1 MPTKKKDKKRKG
13 KKRAAKGKRLPS
25 AVQGLLQY
33 LGGQDAT
40 LQQTPR
46 PRGAAS
52 ADGGDTLSRYLA
64 AKTEVLNAAR
74 QQQSGIALSQQ
85 LEQQYMA
92 KREKEDA
99 EKKIAM
105 LSAGLKESDIERKKA
120 ITQQERKIKELEG
133 VVQQQGVEQLFKSFR
148 EGSLGTA
155 SLPSYMRS
163 SRAPSNRTPS
173 APSFAYGEYGS
184 SDSGSAPSY
193 GSRATPV
200 WAGDED
206 KYSFA
211 TMSSDYDPFEVQ
223 PDFTGENLQFSVKP
237 DGRMMAGGGA
247 AAEMYMDQPPTGQ
260 PIIRDKPKKLPKL
273 KFNVVGTASPRP
285 RKAQSGGGG
294 AAAQPVEAKKSV
306 LSAAD
311 LKAAI
316 AERTGTPKSKIKLPS
331 RAKYAAVQSLLSNT
345 SGSSADVISALK
357 ELGINLAEDIQ
368 EV

>member
-1 MPTKKKDKKRKG
+1 MPTKKKDRKRKG
-13 KKRAAKGKRLPS
+13 KKRAAAKRLPS

-52 ADGGDTLSRYLA
+52 AEGADTLSRYLA
-64 AKTEVLNAAR
+64 AKTEALNAVR

-92 KREKEDA
+92 KREKEEA

-120 ITQQERKIKELEG
+120 ITLQEKKIKELEG

-163 SRAPSNRTPS
+163 SRAPSVRTPS

-184 SDSGSAPSY
+184 SESGSTPSFAS
-193 GSRATPV
+193 SRATPV

-206 KYSFA
+206 KYSFR

-237 DGRMMAGGGA
+237 DGRVMAGGGA
-247 AAEMYMDQPPTGQ
+247 ASEMYMDQPPTGQ
-260 PIIRDKPKKLPKL
+260 PIIRDKPQRQKKVKL
-273 KFNVVGTASPRP
+273 VVVGTASPRP
-285 RKAQSGGGG
+285 RKAQAGGG

-316 AERTGTPKSKIKLPS
+316 AERTGTPKSKIKLPG
-331 RAKYAAVQSLLSNT
+331 RTKYSAVQSLLSNT

-357 ELGINLAEDIQ
+357 ELGINLAESIQ

>member
-13 KKRAAKGKRLPS
+13 KKRAAQKRLPS

-40 LQQTPR
+40 LQQTR

-52 ADGGDTLSRYLA
+52 AEGVDTLSRYLA
-64 AKTEVLNAAR
+64 AKTEALNAVR

-99 EKKIAM
+99 EKKISM
-105 LSAGLKESDIERKKA
+105 LSAGLKESDVERKKA
-120 ITQQERKIKELEG
+120 IALQEKKIKELEG

-163 SRAPSNRTPS
+163 SRAPSMRTPS

-184 SDSGSAPSY
+184 SESGSTPSDY
-193 GSRATPV
+193 TRATPV

-206 KYSFA
+206 KYSFR

-237 DGRMMAGGGA
+237 DGRVAAGGGA
-247 AAEMYMDQPPTGQ
+247 AAEMYMDQPPTGN
-260 PIIRDKPKKLPKL
+260 PVIRDKPQKQRRVKL
-273 KFNVVGTASPRP
+273 VVTGTASPRP
-285 RKAQSGGGG
+285 RKAQAGGG
-294 AAAQPVEAKKSV
+294 AAQPVEAKKSV